1 MVVEHESGKPETL
14 VSCDMVARRQH
25 GFRHRFSLVAIVEPV
40 SSWVG
45 GSLDALLASPGWGI
59 NGVLAISV
67 SRLASA
73 AASIEVL
80 WPAR

>member
-1 MVVEHESGKPETL
+1 VVEHESGKPETL
-14 VSCDMVARRQH
+14 VATWWRRQH
-25 GFRHRFSLVAIVEPV
+25 GFRHRFSLVAMVEPV

-45 GSLDALLASPGWGI
+45 GSLDALLASPGWAI
-59 NGVLAISV
+59 NGVLAVSV

-73 AASIEVL
+73 AASMEVL